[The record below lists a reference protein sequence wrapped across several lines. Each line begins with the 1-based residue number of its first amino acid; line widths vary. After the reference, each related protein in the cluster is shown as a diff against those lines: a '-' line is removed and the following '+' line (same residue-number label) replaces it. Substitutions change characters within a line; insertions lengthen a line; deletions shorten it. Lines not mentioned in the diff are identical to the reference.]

1 MFFDDLKVVLKQL
14 YIRKGVRGIAQVLAK
29 TSKER
34 SEEWVLKKSEEVFEK
49 KKSEEVVKRN
59 IYIKKF

>member
-49 KKSEEVVKRN
+49 NKVRGGC
-59 IYIKKF
+59 

>member
-1 MFFDDLKVVLKQL
+1 LFFDDLKVVLKQL

-34 SEEWVLKKSEEVFEK
+34 SEE
-49 KKSEEVVKRN
+49 
-59 IYIKKF
+59 